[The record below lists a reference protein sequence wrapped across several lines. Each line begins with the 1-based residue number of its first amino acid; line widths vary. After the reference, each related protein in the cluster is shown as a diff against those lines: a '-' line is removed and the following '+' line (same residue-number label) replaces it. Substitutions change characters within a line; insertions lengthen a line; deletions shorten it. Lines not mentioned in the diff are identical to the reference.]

1 MLTIN
6 GTSRTNCSGVTR
18 RELLQI
24 GGSGL
29 FGMTLPGIL
38 AAQEAQE
45 AQQAFA
51 GGKAKSVIFLF
62 PVWRS
67 EPA

>member
-24 GGSGL
+24 SGAGL
-29 FGMTLPGIL
+29 FGMTLPGVL
-38 AAQEAQE
+38 AVQE
-45 AQQAFA
+45 
-51 GGKAKSVIFLF
+51 GGRPFT
-62 PVWRS
+62 
-67 EPA
+67 

>member
-24 GGSGL
+24 GGAGL
-29 FGMTLPGIL
+29 FGMTLPGVL
-38 AAQEAQE
+38 AAQE

-51 GGKAKSVIFLF
+51 GGKGEVGDLF
-62 PVWRS
+62 VPVWRT